1 MERTSGRCLL
11 DGGTPSES
19 GMSSGPSEPIQT
31 SAKGERQDVGETEER
46 INGEKVKEG
55 EVKVLKAET
64 DSTRPRACEG
74 TE

>member
-1 MERTSGRCLL
+1 
-11 DGGTPSES
+11 
-19 GMSSGPSEPIQT
+19 MSSGPSEPIQT